1 MEVYESDDYFTD
13 DDNLSDCDTI
23 DDILDEGWMKEFEF
37 IENNYDK
44 FYNVDNEKVKL
55 CSIYINDKEV
65 EKINTQTH
73 NLKNKNQLSKQ
84 ELQSFINNLS
94 NNNYKLDSILR
105 YNISMRPAE
114 LIDFKKK
121 GIELD
126 DKFKYMNKIE
136 SIEDIYIMP
145 SIQMFSDLNTIYF
158 FFEKIKKT
166 NRMTKKII
174 FKNKNEIRGKKNKTK
189 KNI

>member
-23 DDILDEGWMKEFEF
+23 DDIIDEGWIDEFEF

-65 EKINTQTH
+65 EKINTQTYQ
-73 NLKNKNQLSKQ
+73 LKDKNQLSKQ
-84 ELQSFINNLS
+84 ELQSCINKLS

-105 YNISMRPAE
+105 YNISMRPSE

-121 GIELD
+121 GIDLN
-126 DKFKYMNKIE
+126 DKFKYMHKIE

-145 SIQMFSDLNTIYF
+145 TIQMFSDLNTIYF

-166 NRMTKKII
+166 NRFTKKII
-174 FKNKNEIRGKKNKTK
+174 FKNKNELRGKKNKTK